1 LTAVPP
7 KSSSL
12 SRFSF
17 SVSTLALREYRI
29 KLIALLRI
37 GKKLTDPD
45 DLLETLL
52 FADLKHDLL
61 GVTKLVGRELVT
73 PVYKERNVI
82 VPGGK
87 RRGRNFF
94 DGSPRK
100 AKGSR
105 LAKCIV

>member
-1 LTAVPP
+1 MTAVPA

-12 SRFSF
+12 SRFGF

-61 GVTKLVGRELVT
+61 GVTNLVGREPVT

-82 VPGGK
+82 VPGSK
-87 RRGRNFF
+87 RRGRNFV